1 MEKELNDF
9 LNEIER
15 EKVSHFLDDVILK
28 EALRKV
34 LLKYIYSDGVL
45 MAGKP
50 ANPYE
55 NFALNI
61 YKDQSTGV
69 MFTDE
74 ELGHLTKV
82 RRFAIE
88 LVQKA
93 FTSLEDYRKVKTVD
107 EKAVNRA
114 R

>member
-1 MEKELNDF
+1 
-9 LNEIER
+9 
-15 EKVSHFLDDVILK
+15 
-28 EALRKV
+28 
-34 LLKYIYSDGVL
+34 
-45 MAGKP
+45 
-50 ANPYE
+50 
-55 NFALNI
+55 
-61 YKDQSTGV
+61 